1 MRSKK
6 SFYFSIGVIAM
17 VIGLSV
23 SSFLITN
30 GAGQLFDNLQNDTDH
45 LSKHDVQFISPDI
58 ISQNHLEKYFSNA
71 SHSWQH
77 GVFLDDAIIFSGN
90 NNYFNQFQVLA
101 KVQHSNISHLVWHK
115 QFFNIG
121 RDYDLKLSPD
131 KKSVYWL
138 IGNMSDLNYYSV
150 LLKISVIDGEILWRT
165 QLDEI
170 IKDEGFCTPQ
180 IYITD
185 CPENEI
191 LVAFNTANPENSE
204 ISQIMY
210 YGLNSDGTI
219 TFKTPIV
226 EENKSIYVTDIIYD
240 TLTKITAISG
250 YISNGSGEYYSKIL
264 FFNGKEYTHQITW
277 KKDILNTGPEVQY
290 YIRGLCLSQEENYI
304 NKLLPLNSYRS
315 RLFAIMTT
323 RNQSQ
328 PVYNLYIATI
338 PLYEQIFLSV
348 LDLNKID
355 ATKVYVGAIQT
366 IDFKVRKTKSTNYL
380 SVDYHSIFIQIQTGN
395 LNLTHIEVSCDTH
408 EVVKEY
414 VYNPTFSGITHFIC
428 PKMHFDLDGKLIIT
442 TGLKIEDQSFTYP
455 MVAIFSPDYF
465 DPFANVEPTPFY
477 IWAVLP
483 LMFVPFVFLLNGK
496 RSR

>member
-1 MRSKK
+1 M
-6 SFYFSIGVIAM
+6 
-17 VIGLSV
+17 
-23 SSFLITN
+23 
-30 GAGQLFDNLQNDTDH
+30 
-45 LSKHDVQFISPDI
+45 
-58 ISQNHLEKYFSNA
+58 
-71 SHSWQH
+71 
-77 GVFLDDAIIFSGN
+77 
-90 NNYFNQFQVLA
+90 
-101 KVQHSNISHLVWHK
+101 
-115 QFFNIG
+115 
-121 RDYDLKLSPD
+121 
-131 KKSVYWL
+131 
-138 IGNMSDLNYYSV
+138 
-150 LLKISVIDGEILWRT
+150 
-165 QLDEI
+165 
-170 IKDEGFCTPQ
+170 
-180 IYITD
+180 
-185 CPENEI
+185 
-191 LVAFNTANPENSE
+191 
-204 ISQIMY
+204 
-210 YGLNSDGTI
+210 
-219 TFKTPIV
+219 
-226 EENKSIYVTDIIYD
+226 
-240 TLTKITAISG
+240 
-250 YISNGSGEYYSKIL
+250 
-264 FFNGKEYTHQITW
+264 
-277 KKDILNTGPEVQY
+277 QY